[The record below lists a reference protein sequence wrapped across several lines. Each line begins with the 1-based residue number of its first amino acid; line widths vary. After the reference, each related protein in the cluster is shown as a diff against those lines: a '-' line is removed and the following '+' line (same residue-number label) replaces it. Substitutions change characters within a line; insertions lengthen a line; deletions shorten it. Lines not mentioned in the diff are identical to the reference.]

1 MNSPPWDAARGPALL
16 PSTPRVTP
24 QQTAGSRP
32 TPTHSEISRT
42 CPPFA
47 HQLGAL
53 RGSSRP
59 TTWNAVREPALLP
72 STPRVDPAANR
83 GAMRRRCTG
92 APQPPCH
99 GGSREI
105 LPPCFCSH
113 QPCLC
118 GASWQ
123 FHTDQHSTR
132 STTRDARP
140 PGSRLSSPPRPGAL
154 LLVSRI
160 SSSYPSPPWFLRRF
174 DRWQRDRAAAG
185 KPRSTSFR
193 YT

>member
-1 MNSPPWDAARGPALL
+1 MNSPPWDAARG
-16 PSTPRVTP
+16 
-24 QQTAGSRP
+24 
-32 TPTHSEISRT
+32 
-42 CPPFA
+42 
-47 HQLGAL
+47 
-53 RGSSRP
+53 
-59 TTWNAVREPALLP
+59 PALLP

-92 APQPPCH
+92 APEHPCH

-174 DRWQRDRAAAG
+174 DRWQRQPESLGQHPSIHIDDTPAHPAQLRQRGNTTLTGSRCNRHLLARCSAHQT
-185 KPRSTSFR
+185 RSPSTGER
-193 YT
+193 R